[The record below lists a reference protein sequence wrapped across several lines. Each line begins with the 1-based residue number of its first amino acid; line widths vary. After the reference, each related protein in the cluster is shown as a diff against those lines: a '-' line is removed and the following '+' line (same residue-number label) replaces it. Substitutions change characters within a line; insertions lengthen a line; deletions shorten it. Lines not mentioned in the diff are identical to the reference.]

1 MEITSTFL
9 SGAKIVTPTPAV
21 DARGFFARTWCAR
34 TFSKFGLDS
43 AVTQESISFN
53 HCCGTLRGMH
63 FQADPY
69 SESKLVRCTRGAVFD
84 VIVDVR
90 SDSPTYRQWFAIELT
105 QDNRKALFI
114 PKGFAHGFQTLTD
127 DAEVFYQISAEYV
140 AEAARGFN
148 FCDPS
153 VGINW
158 PLPVSVISERD
169 KSLPM
174 LM

>member
-1 MEITSTFL
+1 
-9 SGAKIVTPTPAV
+9 
-21 DARGFFARTWCAR
+21 
-34 TFSKFGLDS
+34 
-43 AVTQESISFN
+43 
-53 HCCGTLRGMH
+53 MH

>member
-1 MEITSTFL
+1 MDFSEIYL
-9 SGAKIVTPTPAV
+9 AGPRIVTPSLSIDT
-21 DARGFFARTWCAR
+21 RGFFARTWCSR
-34 TFSKFGLDS
+34 TFSEFGLDS

-53 HCCGTLRGMH
+53 HRCGTVRGMH

-84 VIVDVR
+84 VIVDIR
-90 SDSPTYRQWFAIELT
+90 SDSPTYCQWFAIELT
-105 QDNRKALFI
+105 QDNHKALFI

-127 DAEVFYQISAEYV
+127 NAEVFYQISVEYV

-148 FCDPS
+148 FCDPC
-153 VGINW
+153 VGISW

-169 KSLPM
+169 KNLPL